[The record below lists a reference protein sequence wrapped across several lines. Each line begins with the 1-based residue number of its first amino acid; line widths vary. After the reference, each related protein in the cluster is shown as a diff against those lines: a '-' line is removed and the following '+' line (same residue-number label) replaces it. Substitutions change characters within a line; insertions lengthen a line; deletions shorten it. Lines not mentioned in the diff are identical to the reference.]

1 MPWINQIPV
10 QRATGLLK
18 KEYDKAVERAGRLW
32 HIVQIMSV
40 NPRVLRSSMAQYGTI
55 MHGDSPLSRVQ
66 RELIATVVAA
76 ELDCHY

>member
-1 MPWINQIPV
+1 M
-10 QRATGLLK
+10 
-18 KEYDKAVERAGRLW
+18 W

-40 NPRVLRSSMAQYGTI
+40 NPRVLRSSMTQYGAI

-66 RELIATVVAA
+66 RELIATVVAV

>member
-1 MPWINQIPV
+1 MPWITQIPL

-32 HIVQIMSV
+32 NIVQIMSV
-40 NPRVLRSSMAQYGTI
+40 NPHVLHSSMEQYGTI

-66 RELIATVVAA
+66 RELMATVVAV

>member
-18 KEYDKAVERAGRLW
+18 KEYDKAIERAGRLW
-32 HIVQIMSV
+32 HIVQIMSI
-40 NPRVLRSSMAQYGTI
+40 NPRVLRSSMAQYGAI

-66 RELIATVVAA
+66 RELIATVVAV

>member
-1 MPWINQIPV
+1 MPWITQIPL

-40 NPRVLRSSMAQYGTI
+40 NPRVLRSSMEQYGAI

-66 RELIATVVAA
+66 RELMATVVAV

>member
-1 MPWINQIPV
+1 M
-10 QRATGLLK
+10 LK

-32 HIVQIMSV
+32 NIAQIMGI
-40 NPRVLRSSMAQYGTI
+40 NPRVMRSSMEHYGAI
-55 MHGDSPLSRVQ
+55 MHGDSPLSRMQ

>member
-1 MPWINQIPV
+1 MPWITQVPL

-18 KEYDKAVERAGRLW
+18 EEYDKAVERAGRLW
-32 HIVQIMSV
+32 NIVQIMSV
-40 NPRVLRSSMAQYGTI
+40 NPHVLHSSMEQYGTI

-66 RELIATVVAA
+66 RELMATVVAV

>member
-32 HIVQIMSV
+32 HIVQIMSI
-40 NPRVLRSSMAQYGTI
+40 NPRVLRSSMAQYSAI
-55 MHGDSPLSRVQ
+55 MHGGSPLSRLQ
-66 RELIATVVAA
+66 RELIATVVAV
-76 ELDCHY
+76 ELDCNY

>member
-1 MPWINQIPV
+1 MPWITQVPL

-18 KEYDKAVERAGRLW
+18 EEYDKAVERAGRLW
-32 HIVQIMSV
+32 NIVQIMSV
-40 NPRVLRSSMAQYGTI
+40 NPHVLRSSMGQYGTI

-66 RELIATVVAA
+66 RELMATVVAV

>member
-1 MPWINQIPV
+1 MPWITQIPI
-10 QRATGLLK
+10 QQAAGLLK
-18 KEYDKAVERAGRLW
+18 KEYDKAIQRAGRLW
-32 HIVQIMSV
+32 NIAQIMSM
-40 NPRVLRSSMAQYGTI
+40 NPRVMRSSMAHYGAI

>member
-1 MPWINQIPV
+1 MPWITQIPL

-32 HIVQIMSV
+32 HIAQIMSV
-40 NPRVLRSSMAQYGTI
+40 NPRVLRSSMEQYGAI

-66 RELIATVVAA
+66 RELMATVVAV